1 MQRGFWGGCRQDAGK
16 RRLASAAEVR
26 DLRPGNRNA
35 IALSGLRAHT
45 GDPPSAMTPQ
55 NYKTAAIVCF
65 VLCAIFVFVA
75 IERSQANASSV
86 EAINQL
92 TGSAL
97 QLRPATPTGA
107 VYAWFFAI
115 LTGVGGA
122 FCLSR
127 AKPKS

>member
-1 MQRGFWGGCRQDAGK
+1 LG
-16 RRLASAAEVR
+16 
-26 DLRPGNRNA
+26 RPTTETPLHPQVDRFIPATNA
-35 IALSGLRAHT
+35 N
-45 GDPPSAMTPQ
+45 AMTPQ

-65 VLCAIFVFVA
+65 VLCAIFIFVA

-97 QLRPATPTGA
+97 ELRPATPTGA

-115 LTGVGGA
+115 LTGIGGA